1 MKDWLLEQDTIH
13 DRVDVTSAPPEGPA
27 TATKGRVAMLRPL
40 KIRDFALLWSG
51 MSVSL
56 LGDGI
61 YYVALPVQVYALS
74 NVPTALSVVGV
85 AWTLPLVLFLLL
97 GGIISDRFDRRR
109 VMMTAD
115 LIRVVAIGGIGVLSV
130 AGTLEL
136 WHVVALAALY
146 GIGDAIFN
154 PAFGAIVPDV
164 VPKHLLTE
172 ANSLDQFV
180 KPFMLRLIG
189 PGIGGLLVGL
199 LGPGGAF
206 MIDGATFLVSAV
218 AIYFMRPRRRPPNT
232 DVTLAAVRADIGAG
246 FAFVRAH
253 AWLWGTLVAAAIA
266 LLTFLGPFQ
275 VLVPFIIK
283 NHLGGS
289 PQDIGWVYALGG
301 AGGIIG
307 AIAVGQRGL
316 PRRHIL
322 FMYLSWA
329 VSAFAVA
336 GFGFAG
342 SLWHMWIASLVMGAT
357 NTASMVVWGT
367 LMHRLVPGD
376 MMGRVHSFDWLVS
389 VALVPVSF
397 ALTGPIASAVGEE
410 ATLIG
415 AGVLGGS
422 SLLVFLLFVKGLRDS
437 ETDGS
442 IHPSTEPA
450 LR

>member
-1 MKDWLLEQDTIH
+1 MEQDTIQSRQSSI
-13 DRVDVTSAPPEGPA
+13 DASSSLPEGPA
-27 TATKGRVAMLRPL
+27 PAPQSRIAMFRPL
-40 KIRDFALLWSG
+40 RIRDFALLWTG
-51 MSVSL
+51 LSVSL

-61 YYVALPVQVYALS
+61 YYVALPVQVYAIS

-130 AGTLEL
+130 SGALEL
-136 WHVVALAALY
+136 WHVIALAALY
-146 GIGDAIFN
+146 GIGDAVFN

-164 VPKHLLTE
+164 VPKHMLTE

-199 LGPGGAF
+199 LGAGGAF
-206 MIDGATFLVSAV
+206 MIDGATFLVSAI
-218 AIYFMRPRRRPPNT
+218 AIYFMRPRPRAYGGA
-232 DVTLAAVRADIGAG
+232 VTLATVRSDIGAG
-246 FAFVRAH
+246 LAFVKAH
-253 AWLWGTLVAAAIA
+253 AWLWGTLLAAAVA

-275 VLVPFIIK
+275 VLVPFVIK

-307 AIAVGQRGL
+307 ATAVGQRGL
-316 PRRHIL
+316 PRKHVL

-329 VSAFAVA
+329 TAAFAIA
-336 GFGFAG
+336 GFGLAG
-342 SLWHMWIASLVMGAT
+342 SLWQMWIASLVMGAA
-357 NTASMVVWGT
+357 NTAGMVVWGT
-367 LMHRLVPGD
+367 LMHRLVPGE

-389 VALVPVSF
+389 VALVPLSF
-397 ALTGPIASAVGEE
+397 ALTGPISHAIGEE
-410 ATLIG
+410 TTLIG
-415 AGVLGGS
+415 AGVLGGLTS
-422 SLLVFLLFVKGLRDS
+422 VAFLLSVRGLRDS

-442 IHPSTEPA
+442 IHPPA
-450 LR
+450 AR